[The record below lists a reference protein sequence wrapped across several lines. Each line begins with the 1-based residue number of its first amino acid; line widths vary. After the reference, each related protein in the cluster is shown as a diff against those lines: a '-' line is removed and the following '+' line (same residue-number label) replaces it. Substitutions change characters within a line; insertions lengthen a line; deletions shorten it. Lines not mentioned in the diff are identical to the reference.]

1 MADLTFIVTFSK
13 VECADCAIAFA
24 ITKRFEDAKRY
35 NHSSFYCPNGHK
47 QYFSGKTDAEIER
60 DKALKAQAELNR
72 ETHEKV
78 VLEKKLRESEKEM
91 ARMKN
96 RAAHGVCLC
105 CNRTFENLAS
115 HMKTQHPAEIPG
127 GAAVKQITNG
137 AVSVEHLELGVRA
150 YNVLKNRGI
159 ETLDEVCRMTA
170 TNIKNLKNAGSV
182 TVREI
187 EDAIAKHGRTLAQ

>member
-1 MADLTFIVTFSK
+1 MAELTFTVTFSK
-13 VECADCAIAFA
+13 VECANCAIAFA
-24 ITKRFEDAKRY
+24 ITKRFEEVKRY
-35 NHSSFYCPNGHK
+35 NHCEFYCPNGHK

-72 ETHEKV
+72 ETHERA
-78 VLEKKLRESEKEM
+78 VLEKKLRESEQERL
-91 ARMKN
+91 RMKN

-127 GAAVKQITNG
+127 GAAVKQITDG
-137 AVSVEHLELGVRA
+137 VVSVEALELGARA

-159 ETLDEVCRMTA
+159 ETLDEVCQMTA
-170 TNIKNLKNAGSV
+170 RNIKNLKNAGAV